1 MSITT
6 AVLQGGFP
14 VVFLFIL
21 VFVAIIAFI
30 LVAAATGRAAGRNP
44 SRPGGGSED
53 ERREGEEG
61 HSRDGGS

>member
-1 MSITT
+1 MSIIT
-6 AVLQGGFP
+6 ALLQGGFP

-44 SRPGGGSED
+44 NRPGGGGED
-53 ERREGEEG
+53 ERGESEGR
-61 HSRDGGS
+61 SRDGGS